1 MEIKTCKTCGK
12 KFLSDSTYPCC
23 RICDKAWRAEQ
34 NRLHEE
40 AEDLNQREK
49 RKHNQ
54 ELFESEVQSYK
65 PIPMDNITPSAQTL
79 YIIGNGFD
87 LMHRVPSNYYNFR
100 DSLRNRNGLRYS
112 LEMVLTA
119 EDIWSDLETALG
131 SLDLNLVG
139 SRDIIDMWL
148 DNFGFYDDEDSGAA
162 EFDTAVEAA
171 ASPFINVVNDL
182 PPAFR
187 KWVNHLE
194 IGTDDRPLVGL
205 IYPEGKV
212 LDFNYTEFI
221 ETMYGM
227 KHVCYIHGSRKK
239 KEKLILG
246 HKPGAGEDLYE
257 KERKPRSFR
266 QAAINVAQNSVL
278 DLVGEYDKDL
288 TKDSREIIKNHSA
301 FFNDL
306 AGIDQI
312 IAIGHSISP
321 VDWDYFREIRD
332 KTGDAHW
339 YFGIYG
345 LNDLRNMAGLV
356 KTFDIKNFNVFRT
369 DGIWTKPR
377 KAAGKKEQQPK
388 EINPQVVQNGETSV
402 IIKQTYD
409 FIISDTYEII
419 LPYYAKKV
427 IILENHIFVV
437 LDGPIGNIL
446 LFKRQKSTWS
456 FVAELKRFQYQ
467 SLINRRLNHIF
478 LNTHDITFVFNN
490 RMRKYDLDTGEMIAN
505 WQIKDARSKAYSG
518 KDIINRFVGR

>member
-1 MEIKTCKTCGK
+1 
-12 KFLSDSTYPCC
+12 
-23 RICDKAWRAEQ
+23 
-34 NRLHEE
+34 
-40 AEDLNQREK
+40 
-49 RKHNQ
+49 
-54 ELFESEVQSYK
+54 
-65 PIPMDNITPSAQTL
+65 
-79 YIIGNGFD
+79 
-87 LMHRVPSNYYNFR
+87 
-100 DSLRNRNGLRYS
+100 
-112 LEMVLTA
+112 MVLTA

-148 DNFGFYDDEDSGAA
+148 DNSGFYDDEDSGAA
-162 EFDTAVEAA
+162 EFYTAVEAA

-356 KTFDIKNFNVFRT
+356 KTFDIKNFNVFAQMEFGRSQE
-369 DGIWTKPR
+369 K
-377 KAAGKKEQQPK
+377 
-388 EINPQVVQNGETSV
+388 
-402 IIKQTYD
+402 
-409 FIISDTYEII
+409 
-419 LPYYAKKV
+419 LPAKKSSSQ
-427 IILENHIFVV
+427 
-437 LDGPIGNIL
+437 
-446 LFKRQKSTWS
+446 KKST
-456 FVAELKRFQYQ
+456 
-467 SLINRRLNHIF
+467 
-478 LNTHDITFVFNN
+478 
-490 RMRKYDLDTGEMIAN
+490 RK
-505 WQIKDARSKAYSG
+505 
-518 KDIINRFVGR
+518 